1 MAALPPM
8 GVAAALS
15 LIVVFPRLEGHW
27 IFATA
32 LFCFTFGDLFMA
44 VTPARQSFWA
54 MVFPAQLVVTFGS
67 DWSFAAGS
75 LIIANSVPRNVQ
87 GTAAGLVQ
95 VVVNY
100 SIALGLGMAGTVE
113 VYVNNGGADV
123 LEGYRGAFY
132 FGTCVAFTGFLLV
145 VFCVRT
151 NSTASSG
158 H

>member
-1 MAALPPM
+1 M

-15 LIVVFPRLEGHW
+15 LIWVFPRLEGHW

-32 LFCFTFGDLFMA
+32 LFCFFSGDLFLA
-44 VTPARQSFWA
+44 TA
-54 MVFPAQLVVTFGS
+54 PAQQEYWKQLFPSMLIVTLGS

-95 VVVNY
+95 VIVNY

-113 VYVNNGGADV
+113 VYVNDGGADV

-132 FGTCVAFTGFLLV
+132 FGTCVAFVGFLLV
-145 VFCVRT
+145 VAFVRT
-151 NSTASSG
+151 NSTGQGG

>member
-1 MAALPPM
+1 M

-15 LIVVFPRLEGHW
+15 LIYIFPRLEGHH
-27 IFATA
+27 IFAIA
-32 LFCFTFGDLFMA
+32 LGCFTFGDLFMA
-44 VTPARQSFWA
+44 VTPAVQSFWA
-54 MVFPAQLVVTFGS
+54 MVFPAQLVVTLGS
-67 DWSFAAGS
+67 DFSFASGS

-95 VVVNY
+95 VIVNY

-113 VYVNNGGADV
+113 TYVNNGGANV

-132 FGTCVAFTGFLLV
+132 FGTCSAFVGFLLV
-145 VFCVRT
+145 VSSVRT
-151 NSTASSG
+151 NSTGQAG